1 MMLLQSAI
9 ENEPFDEDEPVKI
22 AHILTLSR
30 LAIIPL
36 ILLFY
41 LHFEWLGI
49 SAKLVGPLLLG
60 LLAISEISDIG
71 DGYVARKFN
80 QVTDLGKL
88 LDPLA
93 DSISRLAMFFMLT
106 QGTISIPLEWP
117 LLLLS
122 RELIVGGVRTTCAM
136 RGLVLAARLSGK
148 IKAIIQGVSLFLIFF
163 GLTIYQLGHLDLEL
177 LRLAST
183 FLVACNALYSL
194 ISGLDYCRAN
204 WSYVRLL
211 L

>member
-1 MMLLQSAI
+1 M
-9 ENEPFDEDEPVKI
+9 KI
-22 AHILTLSR
+22 AHVLTLSR

-36 ILLFY
+36 ILLLY
-41 LHFEWLGI
+41 LHFDWLGV
-49 SAKLVGPLLLG
+49 SPKSVGPILLG
-60 LLAISEISDIG
+60 LLSLSELSDIG
-71 DGYVARKFN
+71 DGYLARKLN

-106 QGTISIPLEWP
+106 QGVISIPLEWP
-117 LLLLS
+117 LLLLC

-136 RGLVLAARLSGK
+136 KGLVLAARLSGK
-148 IKAIIQGVSLFLIFF
+148 IKAVAQGTTLFFIFI
-163 GLTIYQLGHLDLEL
+163 GLTLFQLNYLDLEF
-177 LRLAST
+177 LRVWST
-183 FLVACNALYSL
+183 LLVACNALYSL

-204 WSYVRLL
+204 WCYVRLL